1 MLFYMYLFIS
11 VIVVDC
17 IFSINLFL
25 EKKNK
30 NKKKAYLNLMFSL
43 TSTKEGSLISIYI
56 KNVNFDKYKKRNR
69 KIMQKLI

>member
-1 MLFYMYLFIS
+1 MYLFIS
-11 VIVVDC
+11 VVVVDC

-25 EKKNK
+25 DKK
-30 NKKKAYLNLMFSL
+30 NKKKTYLNLMFSL
-43 TSTKEGSLISIYI
+43 TATKEGSLISIYI